1 MHVGADPADA
11 ERVAKPVIEGG
22 YRGFRPEACTYGSA
36 EQVAEQLAQYGE
48 MGYTDV
54 IVRHLAD
61 DQAEVLRSLERLAE
75 VRSLIRDSSSGSA

>member
-1 MHVGADPADA
+1 VA
-11 ERVAKPVIEGG
+11 EPVVAGG

-36 EQVAEQLAQYGE
+36 EQVAERFATYAE

-61 DQAEVLRSLERLAE
+61 DQPEVLRSVDRLAK
-75 VRSLIRDSSSGSA
+75 VRELLRDA